1 MVFGVTTNKV
11 TMNIHHTNNEVF
23 TKNLL
28 SKCSKLMDVFTNK
41 PKLQILCR
49 DWRSNRRIESPKEL
63 YSGILLKRCRSS
75 RSQMFFKTGVLKI
88 LASFTGKLL
97 CWSFFLTKLQAERDS
112 NTGVFL

>member
-41 PKLQILCR
+41 PKLQILLFETG
-49 DWRSNRRIESPKEL
+49 DQTDISNHQKSCIQVFFWKDAEAVVHRCS
-63 YSGILLKRCRSS
+63 LK
-75 RSQMFFKTGVLKI
+75 
-88 LASFTGKLL
+88 
-97 CWSFFLTKLQAERDS
+97 
-112 NTGVFL
+112 